1 MGLPNW
7 ITDYPTAWMGLI
19 GAVLALGAAFGL
31 HVTPD
36 QTQAILGFFAA
47 LFVIFALVGHATTV
61 PKTPSSEAPASAIQV
76 PAPANPPPTPPNH

>member
-1 MGLPNW
+1 MVPNW

-36 QTQAILGFFAA
+36 QTEAILGFFAA
-47 LFVIFALVGHATTV
+47 LFVIFAIVGHATTV
-61 PKTPSSEAPASAIQV
+61 PKTPSATAPPSAMQV
-76 PAPANPPPTPPNH
+76 PPPLPPAPPAA